1 MAIHLGIHR
10 TTKELAKR
18 AYWPGLAQ
26 DVKAY
31 ISTCE
36 PCQRNKSST
45 HKPMGKAMPL
55 QQPMRPGTHYSIDFL
70 TGFPRSRRQEH
81 DAIMVV
87 VDRYSKKLRAI
98 PTWKKADAKLTAEL
112 FLNHVCWGP
121 DGNGVPIEIVS
132 DRDVKFTPG
141 NAKAKNQGF
150 WKDFFGHIGTSI
162 VLSTA
167 RHQRTDGQTERA
179 IRHLTEI
186 LRFGIDY
193 E

>member
-1 MAIHLGIHR
+1 M
-10 TTKELAKR
+10 TLAVL
-18 AYWPGLAQ
+18 AGL
-26 DVKAY
+26 V
-31 ISTCE
+31 TF
-36 PCQRNKSST
+36 RFR
-45 HKPMGKAMPL
+45 L
-55 QQPMRPGTHYSIDFL
+55 
-70 TGFPRSRRQEH
+70 
-81 DAIMVV
+81 
-87 VDRYSKKLRAI
+87 KKLRAI

-179 IRHLTEI
+179 IRHLTEV

-193 E
+193 EQSN